1 MIVKAKTMWYSDRR
15 RTCERSRY
23 EQFHENGFYGMFSF
37 PVRCFSDRDRI
48 SGRKNRGSAVQ
59 GQLRLMSSG
68 RREYPESKKT
78 LSKKDREANNIL
90 TAADI
95 IAKMRNPGP
104 APTHPQEWSGMKM
117 FDKYKISDNEAQ
129 KIAEYILT
137 TFK

>member
-1 MIVKAKTMWYSDRR
+1 MRNSMRMVFMVCSVFLSVVFLTGTGFPEEKTGEALFKANCASCHPDGG
-15 RTCERSRY
+15 
-23 EQFHENGFYGMFSF
+23 NILN
-37 PVRCFSDRDRI
+37 P
-48 SGRKNRGSAVQ
+48 
-59 GQLRLMSSG
+59 
-68 RREYPESKKT
+68 KKT

-95 IAKMRNPGP
+95 ITKMRNPGP